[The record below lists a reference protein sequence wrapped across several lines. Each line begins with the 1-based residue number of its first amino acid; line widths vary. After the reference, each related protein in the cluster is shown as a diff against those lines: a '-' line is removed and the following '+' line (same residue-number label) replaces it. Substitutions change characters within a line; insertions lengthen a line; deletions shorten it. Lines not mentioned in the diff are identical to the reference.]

1 MEEGMTYAKAIQELE
16 SIVAKMQGENCDIDN
31 LAAYTTKASE
41 LIKFCREKL
50 FTTDQEIKKCME
62 SLADS
67 LQ

>member
-1 MEEGMTYAKAIQELE
+1 MDEGLTYGKALEELE
-16 SIVAKMQGENCDIDN
+16 SIISKMQGDNCDIDN
-31 LAAYTTKASE
+31 LAAYTTRASE
-41 LIKFCREKL
+41 LIKYCREKL